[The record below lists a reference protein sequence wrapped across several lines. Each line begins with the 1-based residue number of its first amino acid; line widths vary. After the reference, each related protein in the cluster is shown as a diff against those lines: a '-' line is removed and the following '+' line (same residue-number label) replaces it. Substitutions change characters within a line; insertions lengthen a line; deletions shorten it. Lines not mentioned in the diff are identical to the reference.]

1 MGLKIS
7 DGPLSKNK
15 NDTNEKDSLK
25 QKIILNNKNRE
36 SQIYIFLIKT

>member
-1 MGLKIS
+1 M
-7 DGPLSKNK
+7 SKNK